1 MFHVPDFISIYLTSY
16 TDNEDIEDPQNH
28 KRISFVVGKDTKHKL
43 KNLDFNPNIN
53 SFSYNTNQTAYNSSV
68 LNISNNFWYNLTF
81 NFIKNDD
88 QTVSIDVY
96 LDGNLIIENIKLN
109 FIKDVNTIQNSY
121 ICLGNK
127 PSYNLGN
134 ISSVDIIPEY
144 SSIFYT
150 FFGKKYSD
158 SFPAQTGLGPIFKKD
173 IDFGKQD
180 TYSWSDDNSLK
191 ITDYQNLYKFSN
203 SLIPDENLYSLSES
217 FNGEIHDIRIYKES
231 LSQSKILSNCQ
242 NIIKNIDE
250 EISDF
255 SLDFYVPV
263 FYIPSYA
270 KKTGIIT
277 LNSLSGN
284 TNIYHSCIY
293 NPYFA
298 NTCGGLDVTVE
309 NYLIDFVNH
318 TKPNVVIGGD
328 NFFNIVSDAKT
339 SIIENISPTTD
350 VLLLKKGELINKIYS
365 NNLDNNESH
374 YSNNLVYRNLLILPN
389 DNGKLNVNFS
399 ILKSFLENND
409 NQTKIDLYNTN
420 LNHVYNINTNDIFN
434 NSLYDNNSNN
444 NQLEIDFTDFND
456 STIVIKS
463 SLNNTY
469 NYEIGNDTNL
479 DLAYNISNFIYNDYR
494 ITDMSQIYYDE
505 DETNTETIHS
515 RYTEFTGSRYTKTS
529 SNPVTKKYFES
540 LADFNILDIVNL
552 SVDIDNNN
560 NKLRYRS
567 LPIPYSAINKNYDC
581 LFGSIIDISSKMY
594 NNKIKKSSIEIKDNT
609 LLGTN
614 NNISITLKDNESGIL
629 YRSDCLSKVADWNYV
644 GHAFYKEGII
654 TINRPELN
662 CFGEKSFKINYN
674 SEFKLYVH
682 EINIPVHK
690 GKHTVSYNSTYDKTL
705 RKDKSSFNA
714 DKSFVYITDVNLH
727 DENLNII
734 GKAKFAH
741 AIPKKLDENLLVR
754 LKMDY

>member
-1 MFHVPDFISIYLTSY
+1 
-16 TDNEDIEDPQNH
+16 
-28 KRISFVVGKDTKHKL
+28 
-43 KNLDFNPNIN
+43 
-53 SFSYNTNQTAYNSSV
+53 
-68 LNISNNFWYNLTF
+68 
-81 NFIKNDD
+81 
-88 QTVSIDVY
+88 
-96 LDGNLIIENIKLN
+96 
-109 FIKDVNTIQNSY
+109 
-121 ICLGNK
+121 
-127 PSYNLGN
+127 
-134 ISSVDIIPEY
+134 
-144 SSIFYT
+144 
-150 FFGKKYSD
+150 
-158 SFPAQTGLGPIFKKD
+158 
-173 IDFGKQD
+173 
-180 TYSWSDDNSLK
+180 
-191 ITDYQNLYKFSN
+191 
-203 SLIPDENLYSLSES
+203 
-217 FNGEIHDIRIYKES
+217 
-231 LSQSKILSNCQ
+231 
-242 NIIKNIDE
+242 
-250 EISDF
+250 
-255 SLDFYVPV
+255 
-263 FYIPSYA
+263 
-270 KKTGIIT
+270 
-277 LNSLSGN
+277 
-284 TNIYHSCIY
+284 
-293 NPYFA
+293 
-298 NTCGGLDVTVE
+298 DVTVE

-629 YRSDCLSKVADWNYV
+629 
-644 GHAFYKEGII
+644 
-654 TINRPELN
+654 
-662 CFGEKSFKINYN
+662 
-674 SEFKLYVH
+674 
-682 EINIPVHK
+682 
-690 GKHTVSYNSTYDKTL
+690 
-705 RKDKSSFNA
+705 
-714 DKSFVYITDVNLH
+714 
-727 DENLNII
+727 
-734 GKAKFAH
+734 
-741 AIPKKLDENLLVR
+741 
-754 LKMDY
+754 